1 MKAYIEERSQH
12 SKGSWPRSGPDRY
25 VAVQIVPDNVEP
37 LICLNRT
44 VAAKRGIKIIYCGEG
59 YSDRDKTDRSML
71 NQARQKALKIKER
84 YCVPCVPQT
93 EDN

>member
-12 SKGSWPRSGPDRY
+12 SKGTWPRSGPDRY

-37 LICLNRT
+37 LIILNRI

-71 NQARQKALKIKER
+71 NQARQKALEIKKQ
-84 YCVPCVPQT
+84 YLHPHT
-93 EDN
+93 EEN

>member
-12 SKGSWPRSGPDRY
+12 AKGTWPRSGPDRY

-37 LICLNRT
+37 LIILNRI

-71 NQARQKALKIKER
+71 NQARQKALEIKER
-84 YCVPCVPQT
+84 YLCSA
-93 EDN
+93 D